1 MTATVGLMRTS
12 PDGVYLMHKYESCR
26 LTAYPDPATGGAPWT
41 IGWGHTGRDVVPGM
55 TITHAEA
62 DRMFEDRLAREFEP
76 GVREA
81 LAGSPVSQK
90 EFDALVCFAYNVGLA
105 NLRSSTLLKCFRA
118 GDKKGAANQFL
129 RWDKA
134 AGKRMLGLYRR
145 RVSERALFLGASAE
159 QAYAEGQAVRAL
171 P

>member
-1 MTATVGLMRTS
+1 MKTG
-12 PDGVYLMHKYESCR
+12 PDGIYLMHKYESCK

-41 IGWGHTGRDVVPGM
+41 IGWGHTGPEVKPGM
-55 TITHAEA
+55 TITQAQA
-62 DRMFEDRLAREFEP
+62 DQMFADRLAREFEP
-76 GVREA
+76 GVATAVDGRI
-81 LAGSPVSQK
+81 VKQC

-105 NLRSSTLLKCFRA
+105 NLRSSTLLRKYRA
-118 GDKKGAANQFL
+118 SDIAGAANEFL

-145 RVSERALFLGASAE
+145 RVSERALFLGKSGE
-159 QAYAEGQAVRAL
+159 LAYLEGQAVKAL

>member
-1 MTATVGLMRTS
+1 MKTG
-12 PDGVYLMHKYESCR
+12 PDGIYLMHKYESCK

-41 IGWGHTGRDVVPGM
+41 IGFGETGPHVKPGM
-55 TITHAEA
+55 TITQAQA
-62 DRMFEDRLAREFEP
+62 DSMFAARLAKEFEP
-76 GVREA
+76 GVASAVDGRI
-81 LAGSPVSQK
+81 VKQC

-105 NLRSSTLLKCFRA
+105 NLRSSTLLRKYRA
-118 GDKKGAANQFL
+118 GDIAGAANEFL

-145 RVSERALFLGASAE
+145 RVSERALFLGKSGE
-159 QAYAEGQAVRAL
+159 QAYIEGQAVKAL